1 MFDTYQQIFDKRA
14 HSYHKAMR
22 DFPQARKA
30 EFDWVVHY
38 LDIKAGGE
46 LCDVPSGGGYLQD
59 FVNEKHCFFNSIE
72 TSQSFASFNVDGP
85 RNKTHVCSF
94 EHLALENQ
102 SVDSL
107 VCLAALHHVENRP
120 KIFAEFRR
128 VVKPQGK
135 ILIVDVEDGSNTGR
149 FLNIF
154 VDKYNSMGHRGQFVD
169 KALINMIQ
177 NDFLVSSCDSHK
189 FRWEFDDEQAMI
201 SFCRGLF
208 GLDKATD
215 SDIMQGVRE
224 YLAPKYTTKQVSIEW
239 GLVYILCNK
248 KRKCC
253 YDSAK

>member
-30 EFDWVVHY
+30 EFGLVVQY
-38 LDIKAGGE
+38 LNIQPGDV
-46 LCDVPSGGGYLQD
+46 LCDVPSGGGYLLD
-59 FVNEKHCFFNSIE
+59 FVKEKQCFFNFIE

-85 RNKTHVCSF
+85 QSTTQVCSF

-107 VCLAALHHVENRP
+107 VCLAALHHVDNRLQV
-120 KIFAEFRR
+120 FTEFRR

-135 ILIVDVEDGSNTGR
+135 ILIVDVEEASSTGN
-149 FLNIF
+149 FLNVF
-154 VDKYNSMGHRGQFVD
+154 VNQYNSMGHRGQFIN
-169 KALINMIQ
+169 KPLINMIQ
-177 NDFLVSSCDSHK
+177 NEFSIISRKSHN
-189 FRWEFDDEQAMI
+189 FRWVFDNEQAMI

-215 SDIMQGVRE
+215 NDIRQGIRA
-224 YLAPKYTTKQVSIEW
+224 YLAPKYEANQVSLEW
-239 GLVYILCNK
+239 RLVYILCHQK
-248 KRKCC
+248 KERLL
-253 YDSAK
+253 